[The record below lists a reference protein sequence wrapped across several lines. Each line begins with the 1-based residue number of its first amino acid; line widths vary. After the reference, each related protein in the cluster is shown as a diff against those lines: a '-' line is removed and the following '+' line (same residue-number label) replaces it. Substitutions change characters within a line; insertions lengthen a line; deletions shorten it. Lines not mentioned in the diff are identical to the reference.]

1 MENLDISFTILTFTS
16 LFTLINPIGIAP
28 VILSLTESL
37 NNQTYNQIIR
47 KGSIV
52 ACIILLIFAIMG
64 KLIFSFYGLTIP
76 AFKIA
81 GGILFLRIGIN
92 MLEAKVSRT
101 KSTPKEAEEAATN
114 EDMGLT
120 PIGIPLIAGPGA
132 ITSVM
137 ILSSQANTIDQK
149 FIFYSNIILT
159 LFITFLILRVG
170 KKLTKVLGTTGL
182 RIIERIMGMILMV
195 VAVQFI
201 IDGITII
208 IKKLTICLLF
218 IHFSCKMRFFL

>member
-1 MENLDISFTILTFTS
+1 M
-16 LFTLINPIGIAP
+16 
-28 VILSLTESL
+28 
-37 NNQTYNQIIR
+37 
-47 KGSIV
+47 
-52 ACIILLIFAIMG
+52 FAIMG
-64 KLIFSFYGLTIP
+64 KIIFSFYGITLH

-101 KSTPKEAEEAATN
+101 KSTPKESEEAGSNSDIAFS
-114 EDMGLT
+114 

-137 ILSSQANTIDQK
+137 ILSAQTTSFNQK
-149 FIFYSNIILT
+149 IIFYFNIIITLFLTFIILT
-159 LFITFLILRVG
+159 LA
-170 KKLTKVLGTTGL
+170 KKLTKKLGTVGL

-201 IDGITII
+201 IDGVGVVIQIYATTII
-208 IKKLTICLLF
+208 K
-218 IHFSCKMRFFL
+218 

>member
-1 MENLDISFTILTFTS
+1 MENSNLSFFLLTFSS
-16 LFTLINPIGIAP
+16 LFTLLNPIGIVP
-28 VILSLTESL
+28 IILSLTDSL
-37 NNQTYNQIIR
+37 DSKEYKKVIS
-47 KGSIV
+47 KG
-52 ACIILLIFAIMG
+52 ILLACFILLLFAFMG
-64 KLIFSFYGLTIP
+64 KLIFSFYGITVY

-101 KSTPKEAEEAATN
+101 KSTPKESEEAAAN
-114 EDMGLT
+114 EDIALT

-137 ILSSQANTIDQK
+137 ILSSQATTYQYKI
-149 FIFYSNIILT
+149 IFYLNIILT
-159 LFITFLILRVG
+159 LFLTFILLLIG
-170 KKLTKVLGTTGL
+170 KKLTKYLGTTGL

-201 IDGITII
+201 VDGLDII
-208 IKKLTICLLF
+208 IKNF
-218 IHFSCKMRFFL
+218 ISNYF